1 MKLSKLL
8 SAALVLTFCA
18 LPTLSPAEI
27 KTGVLTV
34 SPMIGGIT
42 MEGDQPVDSEALAY
56 SLGLG
61 YNFTEN
67 LGLEAV
73 IGGANL
79 EEEDGGDDVDFWNYR
94 LDALYHFMPDNKL
107 VPYLAAGLGGYTL
120 DSDDEFM
127 ADYGAGLLYFLGENV
142 ALRADVR
149 HMIGFNESN
158 LENNITYTA
167 GFKFQFAGT
176 EPPAKKEPVD
186 SDGDGVTDDLDQ
198 CPDTPKGAP
207 VDAKGCPLDSDG
219 DGVFDYLDQCPD
231 TPKGAPVDAKGCP
244 LDSDGD
250 GVFDYLDQCPDT
262 PKGAPVDVKGCPLD
276 SDGDGVFDYLD
287 QCPDTPKGTPVDEK
301 GCELKLTLH
310 INFDFDKAVIK
321 PEFKGELDKAAAFV
335 RANQDVPFIL
345 LTGHTDSKGKDAYN
359 MKLSQRRAEAVRMA
373 LINDY
378 GLDANKL
385 KAKGMGETQPVA
397 SNETEEGRYQ
407 NRRVELVCCVVLPE

>member
-1 MKLSKLL
+1 MKIAKSLV
-8 SAALVLTFCA
+8 AALVLSLCA
-18 LPTLSPAEI
+18 IPVISQAEI
-27 KTGVLTV
+27 KTGVLTL
-34 SPMIGGIT
+34 SPMLGGIT
-42 MEGDQPVDSEALAY
+42 MEGDQPVDSEGLAY

-61 YNFTEN
+61 YNFTQA

-79 EEEDGGDDVDFWNYR
+79 DEEGSGDDADFWNYR
-94 LDALYHFMPDNKL
+94 LDALYHFMPENKL
-107 VPYLAAGLGGYTL
+107 VPYLAAGVGGYSL
-120 DSDDEFM
+120 DGDDEFM
-127 ADYGAGLLYFLGENV
+127 TNYGAGLLYFLGENV

-158 LENNITYTA
+158 LENNFIYTA

-176 EPPAKKEPVD
+176 EQPVKKAPMD

-231 TPKGAPVDAKGCP
+231 TPKGASVDAKGCP

-262 PKGAPVDVKGCPLD
+262 PNGAPVDAKGCPLD

-287 QCPDTPKGTPVDEK
+287 QCPGTPKGTMVDDK

-335 RANQDVPFIL
+335 RANSNVPFIV

-359 MKLSQRRAEAVRMA
+359 MKLSQRRADAVRQA
-373 LINDY
+373 LITNY
-378 GLDANKL
+378 GLDATKL
-385 KAKGMGETQPVA
+385 KAKGMGETHPVA
-397 SNETEEGRYQ
+397 TNDTEEGRYQ
-407 NRRVELVCCVVLPE
+407 NRRVELVCCAVLPE